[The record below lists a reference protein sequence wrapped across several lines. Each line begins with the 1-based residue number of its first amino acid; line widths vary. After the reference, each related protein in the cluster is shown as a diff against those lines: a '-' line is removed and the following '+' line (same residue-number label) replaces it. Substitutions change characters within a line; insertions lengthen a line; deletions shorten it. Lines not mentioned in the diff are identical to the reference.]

1 MENSTS
7 RKKEGLILAFV
18 AVIGLGGL
26 LLLQYA
32 RKTQAGGAEIK
43 TVVQNQNAD
52 AQNTDANAPKLQAVP
67 GNLLHEQDQPEMN
80 KPFVYELTDF
90 SPGGVYQLDPGDGSP
105 RLTFDNGKLTY
116 TYHKPGVFFATVYAI
131 DQGQEYKIITSRK
144 QVANITA
151 QKTVNKKTGKPF
163 IDE

>member
-7 RKKEGLILAFV
+7 RRKEGLILAFV
-18 AVIGLGGL
+18 AIIGLGGL

-32 RKTQAGGAEIK
+32 RKAKGGSADIK
-43 TVVQNQNAD
+43 TVVQNQGAT
-52 AQNTDANAPKLQAVP
+52 AQNTDNNAPKLQAVP
-67 GNLLHEQDQPEMN
+67 GNLLHETDQPEMN

-105 RLTFDNGKLTY
+105 RLTFSNGKLTY

-144 QVANITA
+144 QVANITV
-151 QKTVNKKTGKPF
+151 QKTVNKKNNRPF
-163 IDE
+163 EDN